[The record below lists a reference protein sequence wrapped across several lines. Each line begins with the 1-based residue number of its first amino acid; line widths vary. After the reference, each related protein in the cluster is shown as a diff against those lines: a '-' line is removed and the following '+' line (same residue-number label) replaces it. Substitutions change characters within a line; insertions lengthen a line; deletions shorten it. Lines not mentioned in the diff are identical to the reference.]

1 MSAPTNT
8 DFGQVGERIGEL
20 LSALADSGDDKAL
33 YAAEES
39 VRLLVELYGE
49 GLTRVVTTLAET
61 DDGRARLHALTGD
74 GLVASLLIVHGLH
87 PVSLEQRIDDALDSV
102 RPYLGSHAGGVEVIG
117 VDDEGILQLR
127 LQGSCDGCSSS
138 AETVRV
144 AIENAVLKAAPEVIA
159 VRAEG
164 MVERPKKTELLQIQP
179 YRSAEA
185 PPPEPVGPGW
195 HTLSDP
201 PSLSPGQLVRVE
213 LGGVPV
219 LLIRTDTQRYAY
231 RDRCGTCSAGLADG
245 LLAGSILTCAAC
257 SASYD
262 VAIAG
267 RAADGEDHLDP
278 LPLLAD
284 GGGVRI
290 AIPAGVGSGS

>member
-1 MSAPTNT
+1 MSSPANT

-20 LSALADSGDDKAL
+20 LGGLADSGDDKAL

-49 GLTRVVTTLAET
+49 GLSRLTAAMAET
-61 DDGRARLHALTGD
+61 DDGLARLRELAGD

-87 PVSLEQRIDDALDSV
+87 PVPLEQRIDDALDSV

-117 VDDEGILQLR
+117 VDDEGVLQLR

-138 AETVRV
+138 SETVRV
-144 AIENAVLKAAPEVIA
+144 AIENAVLAAAPEIVA
-159 VRAEG
+159 VHAEG

-179 YRSAEA
+179 YRAAE
-185 PPPEPVGPGW
+185 PDPEPVSGGW
-195 HTLSDP
+195 HALADP
-201 PSLSPGQLVRVE
+201 PSLSPGQLARLE

-231 RDRCGTCSAGLADG
+231 RDRCSACAAGLAEGVLD
-245 LLAGSILTCAAC
+245 GSILTCPGC
-257 SASYD
+257 SAAYD
-262 VAIAG
+262 IALAG
-267 RAADGEDHLDP
+267 RSTAGEDHLEP

-284 GGGVRI
+284 RGGVRI